1 MGELVSQENNDNFEM
16 TVEDF
21 ANWLLQLDDEVK
33 KKKIWF
39 IDINKPYKS
48 KGLWVDK
55 SFSGEYVSIEDA
67 QDE

>member
-1 MGELVSQENNDNFEM
+1 MGEVVSQENDDFEM

-21 ANWLLQLDDEVK
+21 AKWLLTLDDEVK

-48 KGLWVDK
+48 KGLWIDK
-55 SFSGEYVSIEDA
+55 SPSGQYISIEDSH
-67 QDE
+67 DE

>member
-1 MGELVSQENNDNFEM
+1 M

-48 KGLWVDK
+48 KGLWIDK
-55 SFSGEYVSIEDA
+55 SPSGEYISIEDSH
-67 QDE
+67 DD